1 MTVINTNIKSLIAQD
16 TLTKN
21 TQRLG
26 TAMERLSTG
35 KRINSAS
42 DDATGLAIATR
53 LDAQTRGLQSAIKNA
68 NDSISTVETAEGAMQ
83 EVTSILQRMRNWQ
96 FSQQVI
102 PIVMPTESF
111 FKTKSINCPQSWT
124 VLHLQRNTTELMY
137 WMAHTLIKFSKLA
150 LTPGRP

>member
-1 MTVINTNIKSLIAQD
+1 MSVINTNIKSLIAQD

-53 LDAQTRGLQSAIKNA
+53 WMHKQGDYKLRS
-68 NDSISTVETAEGAMQ
+68 
-83 EVTSILQRMRNWQ
+83 
-96 FSQQVI
+96 
-102 PIVMPTESF
+102 
-111 FKTKSINCPQSWT
+111 KTP
-124 VLHLQRNTTELMY
+124 M
-137 WMAHTLIKFSKLA
+137 TLYL
-150 LTPGRP
+150 L

>member
-42 DDATGLAIATR
+42 DDATGLAIANSGWMLR
-53 LDAQTRGLQSAIKNA
+53 QGVSSQLLKMLMIPFLLWKLLREQCRRSHPFSKNA
-68 NDSISTVETAEGAMQ
+68 GVSDSV
-83 EVTSILQRMRNWQ
+83 R
-96 FSQQVI
+96 
-102 PIVMPTESF
+102 
-111 FKTKSINCPQSWT
+111 K
-124 VLHLQRNTTELMY
+124 
-137 WMAHTLIKFSKLA
+137 
-150 LTPGRP
+150 

>member
-53 LDAQTRGLQSAIKNA
+53 LMLRLEVSNQQLKMQTIRFLLWKLPRAQCKKLHR
-68 NDSISTVETAEGAMQ
+68 
-83 EVTSILQRMRNWQ
+83 
-96 FSQQVI
+96 FSR
-102 PIVMPTESF
+102 E
-111 FKTKSINCPQSWT
+111 
-124 VLHLQRNTTELMY
+124 
-137 WMAHTLIKFSKLA
+137 
-150 LTPGRP
+150 